1 MNIGIVLS
9 GGGAR
14 GISHLGVLQALE
26 EEGIKPSLISGVSS
40 GAITGG
46 LYAGGLN
53 PSEILELL
61 IKTNIFRYLRPA
73 WSKFG
78 FLDIGKMSAVF
89 HQYFPITTFEELAI
103 PLVVSATNIKEGKT
117 EYFEKGD
124 LINAI
129 LASSA
134 LPVIFAPVKI
144 NDVMYVDGGVVNNL
158 PVEPLIGKVDYIIG
172 VHSNPLNRNYNLGS
186 IKNVIERTFQLAVS
200 NNVKE
205 RIKYCNLFIEPEA
218 LARYSIF
225 EVAKAREIF
234 KVGYDY
240 TKIALGQLEK
250 DLLKK

>member
-1 MNIGIVLS
+1 
-9 GGGAR
+9 
-14 GISHLGVLQALE
+14 
-26 EEGIKPSLISGVSS
+26 
-40 GAITGG
+40 
-46 LYAGGLN
+46 
-53 PSEILELL
+53 
-61 IKTNIFRYLRPA
+61 
-73 WSKFG
+73 
-78 FLDIGKMSAVF
+78 
-89 HQYFPITTFEELAI
+89 
-103 PLVVSATNIKEGKT
+103 
-117 EYFEKGD
+117 
-124 LINAI
+124 
-129 LASSA
+129 
-134 LPVIFAPVKI
+134 
-144 NDVMYVDGGVVNNL
+144 MYVDGGVVNNL